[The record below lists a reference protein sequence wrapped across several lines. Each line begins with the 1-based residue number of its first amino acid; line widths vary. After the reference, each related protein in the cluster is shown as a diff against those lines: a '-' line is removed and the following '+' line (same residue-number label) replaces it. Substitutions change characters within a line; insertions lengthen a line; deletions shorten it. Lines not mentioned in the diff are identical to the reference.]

1 MTGSRPIKEP
11 DRQLPTRGELVAE
24 LSRAM
29 VGLHK
34 DFYGKGPT
42 KAQTFIVDDV
52 VVCVLEGGFS
62 EAERTLTTAGR
73 AAAVTGQ
80 RRALQE
86 VLRQRFVD
94 TVERLTGR
102 EVRAFVSGVDTASE
116 VSTEVFVLGAQ
127 AVNSVTE

>member
-1 MTGSRPIKEP
+1 MTGSRPTEEP
-11 DRQLPTRGELVAE
+11 DRQLAHRGELVAE

-52 VVCVLEGGFS
+52 VLCVLEGGFS
-62 EAERTLTTAGR
+62 EAERTLTSAGR
-73 AAAVTGQ
+73 AASVTRQ
-80 RRALQE
+80 RKALQE
-86 VLRQRFVD
+86 VLRPRFID

-116 VSTEVFVLGAQ
+116 VSTEVFVLRR
-127 AVNSVTE
+127 